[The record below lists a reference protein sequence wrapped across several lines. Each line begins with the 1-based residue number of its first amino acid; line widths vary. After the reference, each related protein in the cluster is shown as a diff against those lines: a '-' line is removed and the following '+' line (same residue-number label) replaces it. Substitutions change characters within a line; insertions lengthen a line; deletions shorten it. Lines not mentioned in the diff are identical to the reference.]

1 MRIGCHGLTVCGVA
15 VAPIQILS
23 LENSSS
29 FELLPESPC
38 VPRSSKKKNRDDEE
52 ILDQPQVLP
61 VRPHEQLLIDV
72 IPELTAKQ
80 VICTTGGRAQ
90 FAETYARQRPEARVD
105 CCFLDLFQ
113 KNQTGFQIQDHGALD
128 NLNLLCEPDLPA
140 TEADLVAFVFRKG
153 GDAELTR
160 DLMQQGYLRLVN
172 GGRMLATTDND
183 EDQWLHEQLQELFPK
198 VTRRP
203 YRKQGTLYL
212 ATKKGPLKKQ
222 KNYDDQFAFRD
233 RGRLI
238 KVHSRPGVFSHR
250 RIDLGARTLINTMQ
264 INSGMKVLD
273 MGCGVGTVSLAASF
287 AAENVTVMALDSNPR
302 AIQCTQL
309 SAELN
314 GATGITAI
322 LDCEGSSAS
331 TGDFDLVL
339 ANPPY
344 FSNYAIAE
352 LFLDTAYRALKKGGL
367 VHVVTKTPNWFLE
380 RMPLWF
386 VDIQETEAGDY
397 RVLTGKMPK
406 R

>member
-1 MRIGCHGLTVCGVA
+1 M
-15 VAPIQILS
+15 
-23 LENSSS
+23 
-29 FELLPESPC
+29 
-38 VPRSSKKKNRDDEE
+38 PRPSKKKHQDEE
-52 ILDQPQVLP
+52 FADEPQVLP
-61 VRPHEQLLIDV
+61 VRPHEQLLIDAM
-72 IPELTAKQ
+72 PELDAKR

-90 FAETYARQRPEARVD
+90 FAETYARERSDAQVE
-105 CCFLDLFQ
+105 CLFLDLFQ
-113 KNQTGFQIQDHGALD
+113 RNQSEFQIHDHGPVE
-128 NLNLLCEPDLPA
+128 NLKLVCQPDLPQ

-160 DLMQQGYLRLVN
+160 DLMQQGHMRLVQ
-172 GGRMLATTDND
+172 GGRMIASTDND
-183 EDQWLHEQLQELFPK
+183 EDQWVHEQLKELFPK

-203 YRKQGTLYL
+203 FRKQGVLYL
-212 ATKKGPLKKQ
+212 ATKTGPLKKP
-222 KNYDDQFAFRD
+222 KNFDCEFKFRD

-238 KVHSRPGVFSHR
+238 TVHSRPGVFSHR
-250 RIDLGARTLINTMQ
+250 RIDLGARALINTME
-264 INSGMKVLD
+264 IKPGMKVLD

-302 AIQCTQL
+302 AIQCTQT

-314 GATGITAI
+314 GAQGITAI
-322 LDCEGSSAS
+322 LDCEGQAAS

-367 VHVVTKTPNWFLE
+367 VRVVTKTASWFLE

-386 VDIQETEAGDY
+386 VDIQEAEIGGY
-397 RVLTGKMPK
+397 RVLTGRMPK

>member
-1 MRIGCHGLTVCGVA
+1 MPLDGQDCPSYKKIT
-15 VAPIQILS
+15 
-23 LENSSS
+23 
-29 FELLPESPC
+29 FESNR
-38 VPRSSKKKNRDDEE
+38 VPRPAKKKKRLDDDEYGDE
-52 ILDQPQVLP
+52 PLALP
-61 VRPHEQLLIDV
+61 VRPHEQLLIEA
-72 IPELTAKQ
+72 IPELTATR
-80 VICTTGGRAQ
+80 VICTTGGRGQ
-90 FAETYARQRPEARVD
+90 FAETYARERPEAHVD

-113 KNQTGFQIQDHGALD
+113 KNQSEFQIHDHGPVA
-128 NLNLLCEPDLPA
+128 NLQLRCEPDLPA

-160 DLMQQGYLRLVN
+160 DLMQQGLLRLVD
-172 GGRMLATTDND
+172 GGRMLASTDND

-203 YRKQGTLYL
+203 FKKQGTLYL
-212 ATKKGPLKKQ
+212 ATKTKPLKKQ
-222 KNYDDQFAFRD
+222 KDYDDEFAFRD

-238 KVHSRPGVFSHR
+238 RVYSRPGVFSHR
-250 RIDLGARTLINTMQ
+250 RIDLGARTLIKTMQ
-264 INSGMKVLD
+264 IAPGMKVLD
-273 MGCGVGTVSLAASF
+273 MGCGVGTVSLAAAF

-302 AIQCTQL
+302 AIQCTQR

-314 GATGITAI
+314 GLTNITAI
-322 LDCEGSSAS
+322 LDCEGHSAS

-352 LFLDTAYRALKKGGL
+352 LFLDTAFRALKKGGL

-386 VDIQETEAGDY
+386 VDIRETEAGDY
-397 RVLTGKMPK
+397 RVLTGRMPK